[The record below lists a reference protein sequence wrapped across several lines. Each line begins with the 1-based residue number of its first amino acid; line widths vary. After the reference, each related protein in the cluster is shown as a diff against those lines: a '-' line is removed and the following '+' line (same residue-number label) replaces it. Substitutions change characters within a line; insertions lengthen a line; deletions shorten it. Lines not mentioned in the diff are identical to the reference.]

1 MPITAS
7 QVNELRQKTG
17 ISMMQCKKAL
27 EEADGNEKKAMD
39 ILRKK
44 GADKAAE
51 KADRQM
57 REGIILAKVEGDKAV
72 IVTQYCETDFVAKN
86 EEFRAIAE
94 KAAET
99 ALKEGVEAAK
109 TGAEPALKE
118 LFIKLG
124 ENMSIEVDALEGE
137 GLGEYVHTN
146 SKVGAI
152 VKLNKTD
159 SKKARDVAM
168 HITAMNPEVVSPD
181 DLPEDVVIREREI
194 WTEQL
199 KNEGKPAE
207 IVDRILQGKEKK
219 FREESAL
226 LKQAFV
232 KDGDKTVEDYLEDN
246 TVEMFVRKSI

>member
-1 MPITAS
+1 MAITAS
-7 QVNELRQKTG
+7 QVNALRQRTG

-27 EEADGNEKKAMD
+27 EEADGDEEKAIE

-57 REGIILAKVEGDKAV
+57 REGIILAKVEGNKAV

-86 EEFRAIAE
+86 RLFRDIAE

-99 ALKEGVEAAK
+99 GLKEGIEAAK
-109 TGAEPALKE
+109 SQAEPALKD
-118 LFIKLG
+118 LFTKLG
-124 ENMSIEVDALEGE
+124 ENMSIEVDVLEGE

-146 SKVGAI
+146 SKVGTI
-152 VKLNKTD
+152 VSLKKPD
-159 SKKARDVAM
+159 SEKARDLAM
-168 HITAMNPEVVSPD
+168 HITAMNPTVVSPE
-181 DLPEDVVIREREI
+181 DLPDDVVIKEREI
-194 WTEQL
+194 WTDQL
-199 KNEGKPAE
+199 KAEGKPEA
-207 IVDRILQGKEKK
+207 IMGKILEGKEKK

-232 KDGDKTVEDYLEDN
+232 KDGEKTVEEYLEDN
-246 TVEMFVRKSI
+246 TVETFVRKAI